1 MLRNYL
7 KTLYLNRVV
16 PLNTLRQELNSWNI
30 VKLNNIQ
37 TETNIE
43 RRFNFQSFE
52 KAVEFMSIAHS
63 YTNEKKINSNMYLK
77 IN

>member
-30 VKLNNIQ
+30 VKLNNI
-37 TETNIE
+37 
-43 RRFNFQSFE
+43 
-52 KAVEFMSIAHS
+52 
-63 YTNEKKINSNMYLK
+63 
-77 IN
+77 